1 MRALFN
7 VAASRGRPAAGC
19 RLLPGHQLYD
29 VVSTGLLVA
38 AAGALTLLRPG
49 LIYYWMKDITSEF
62 LKIHVLFNALEIL
75 DKVCT
80 VLWGL
85 AAFFAHAYRFLGWQ
99 LCAALRAA
107 ASRAA
112 PAATQAK
119 HTPQTHHTPRSS
131 PISASTCLKPSPA
144 PAPSTRAA
152 ASAPLS

>member
-75 DKVCT
+75 DKVRVT
-80 VLWGL
+80 
-85 AAFFAHAYRFLGWQ
+85 FFNGGWLLSLLMHTGVWVGSFVQHFTQQ
-99 LCAALRAA
+99 LPGMPQPPHRQ
-107 ASRAA
+107 
-112 PAATQAK
+112 THTAK
-119 HTPQTHHTPRSS
+119 HTTHPDPLQFWRG
-131 PISASTCLKPSPA
+131 
-144 PAPSTRAA
+144 RA
-152 ASAPLS
+152 